1 MTQKGRGHACAPIVL
16 LSYEDKRDQ
25 LVPLDKVW
33 HTDSMGF
40 LTAKALGEGCEWV
53 WRVHHC

>member
-1 MTQKGRGHACAPIVL
+1 MHQPLCNQSRDMTQKGRGHACAPIVL

-33 HTDSMGF
+33 QRILWGF
-40 LTAKALGEGCEWV
+40 
-53 WRVHHC
+53 